1 MLPIISTLTLVV
13 ASSSPKVFSSPSL
26 NCFSLPADHGNPVKD
41 LIEGVLQEKLD
52 SWLKIAFGQENPFLG
67 TEGGAG
73 CSRED
78 CVVQGVKLLGNFSGP
93 FQIEVTFRTEL
104 LL

>member
-1 MLPIISTLTLVV
+1 MLPLFTLLIV
-13 ASSSPKVFSSPSL
+13 ASSAKVISSSSL
-26 NCFSLPADHGNPVKD
+26 NCFSLPVDNDNPVMD

-52 SWLKIAFGQENPFLG
+52 GWLKIAFGQENPFLG

>member
-1 MLPIISTLTLVV
+1 MVFERSYFALSAIGETLLV
-13 ASSSPKVFSSPSL
+13 
-26 NCFSLPADHGNPVKD
+26 GTGRIPVHTAGPHMVYYH
-41 LIEGVLQEKLD
+41 LI
-52 SWLKIAFGQENPFLG
+52 KIAFGQENPFLG

-73 CSRED
+73 CSLED
-78 CVVQGVKLLGNFSGP
+78 CVVLGMKLLGNFSGP